1 MRRVKAALSAS
12 ESAKVDAIEQAK
24 ANAATLFSHVKASE
38 VSILQLKSERQRE
51 MMAMQRDLS
60 KAVESRE
67 ETALATRILMQRWA
81 MNTVFLSAKVRVALL
96 QQDAGD
102 CR

>member
-81 MNTVFLSAKVRVALL
+81 MIPLREGSRGLVA
-96 QQDAGD
+96 AG